1 MFSSTRARFATPEG
15 KLGIIT
21 GGGASQRLQ
30 RIIGVLKS
38 GEEVF
43 IILDEILKGT
53 NSEDKLTGSRELVKH
68 FLRYRCAGMIATH
81 DLELGALEAECP
93 GQVRNYCFESSLDNG
108 TLHFDYTMR
117 PGIARNKNATFLMRQ
132 MGII

>member
-1 MFSSTRARFATPEG
+1 MRIKDSIARHTSYFQAE
-15 KLGIIT
+15 L
-21 GGGASQRLQ
+21 QRLQ

-68 FLRYRCAGMIATH
+68 FLQYRCAGMIATH
-81 DLELGALEAECP
+81 DLELGALETECP
-93 GQVRNYCFESSLDNG
+93 GKVRNYCFESSLENG